1 MYISANSGHVIGR
14 HYDVD
19 NHHGTFQLD
28 YQKEDILFHHQD
40 RREPSRIPGASA
52 TETEEEN
59 ESGDLDGDDLDREDS
74 APPMYEKH
82 VLTKYMI

>member
-52 TETEEEN
+52 TERRKN

-74 APPMYEKH
+74 APPMYESMF
-82 VLTKYMI
+82 LTKYMI

>member
-19 NHHGTFQLD
+19 NHHSTFQLD
-28 YQKEDILFHHQD
+28 YQKEISYFII
-40 RREPSRIPGASA
+40 RIEEPSRIPGASA

-82 VLTKYMI
+82 VFDKI